1 MSTLITLFLLQFSDY
16 FWVLAGVNK
25 DHFADTNTKIC
36 ILEKYKI
43 EGISAEEF
51 FKIII
56 SQNEKVWLLVN

>member
-16 FWVLAGVNK
+16 FWVLDGVNK
-25 DHFADTNTKIC
+25 DHFAYTNTKIC

-43 EGISAEEF
+43 EVISAEEF